1 MQNVHLKHLSPLCGN
16 KWFNKMLR
24 FTLNTPEGQLRE
36 DSCEEGHTG
45 ETKKEARHEVMGA
58 DNPLWRPLKGA
69 VKEEERKIS

>member
-1 MQNVHLKHLSPLCGN
+1 MQNVHLKHFPPLCGN

-45 ETKKEARHEVMGA
+45 G
-58 DNPLWRPLKGA
+58 W
-69 VKEEERKIS
+69 